1 MVNVLVRRRRRP
13 EGLEESLDGFDLL
26 RAIVRWIHAVA
37 AVVWVGGSI
46 FYLFVLRPALTESQV
61 NPGLIEPPVNRRFR
75 DLVDLSIIALIVTGV
90 IITFD
95 RLSSAPITRVY
106 FTVLALKI
114 VTALA
119 MLFFAHE
126 LGTRFRPWRSSAAS
140 THEPS
145 LSAGANARRGVAKW
159 LSPSRL
165 VLLLGLLA
173 FLLSMLLVHVF
184 ERGITNL

>member
-1 MVNVLVRRRRRP
+1 MVNVLVRQRWRP

-95 RLSSAPITRVY
+95 RLSSAPITKVY

-119 MLFFAHE
+119 MLFFARE
-126 LGTRFRPWRSSAAS
+126 LGTRFRPRKSASSAAC
-140 THEPS
+140 EPF
-145 LSAGANARRGVAKW
+145 LSAGLARGSAAKW

-165 VLLLGLLA
+165 VLVLGLLA

-184 ERGITNL
+184 ERGITNP